1 MRTECKQVRFE
12 FHQLSQRKV
21 KARFDGGKITSDA
34 GVLLLREVERGTGL
48 IAGLA
53 ECFRDHRDARLIEH
67 TVEELLGQRI
77 YGLCLGYEDLNDHDQ
92 LRTDPMLAVA
102 VNKADPLGERRRQAS
117 DRGKALAGRCT
128 LNRLELTGAEVDE
141 QERYKKIAMD
151 PARIDG
157 WMVDAFV
164 ESHESAPEEIVLDLD
179 ATDDPIHGQQE
190 GRCFHGYYRHYCY
203 LPLYIFSGEHLLCAR
218 LRCSNIDGAAGSV
231 EELERIVGR
240 IRQSWPEVSI
250 VIRADSGFCRDDLLR
265 WCEDYHVDYVMG
277 LANNDRLK
285 SESAEAMT
293 QAEAEFNATGTPA
306 RVFKD
311 FRYRTRHSWTSERRV
326 VGKSEFLDKVSNPR
340 FVVTSLSPER
350 LGARA
355 LYEDFYCARG
365 DMENRIKEQQLDLF
379 ARPDQ
384 RGNDARQ
391 STPAVSVLRRLH
403 AHARLASSR
412 TEADPPGSRS
422 VSDDSLEAPEDRR
435 PGPPHGP
442 PRLDLHVGSL
452 SLQRG
457 LRCRRSKP
465 PGHSSALLRSVPIK
479 RPQKRNRSI
488 AQAELC
494 LNAFRH
500 ALPNPKNAP
509 FTTLHTTASLDL
521 DRIDSETL
529 RKPFRPAK
537 ITFISKSVIYAG

>member
-1 MRTECKQVRFE
+1 MVL
-12 FHQLSQRKV
+12 H
-21 KARFDGGKITSDA
+21 FDNRHHPPGASPDA

-53 ECFRDHRDARLIEH
+53 ECFRDHRDPRLIEH

-102 VNKADPLGERRRQAS
+102 VDKADPLGERRRQAS

-151 PARIDG
+151 PDRIDG
-157 WMVDAFV
+157 WLVDAFV
-164 ESHESAPEEIVLDLD
+164 ESHESAPQEIVLDLD

-190 GRCFHGYYRHYCY
+190 GRFFHGYYRHYCY

-231 EELERIVGR
+231 EELERIV
-240 IRQSWPEVSI
+240 
-250 VIRADSGFCRDDLLR
+250 IRADSGFCRDDLLR
-265 WCEDYHVDYVMG
+265 WCEDHHVDYVMG

-326 VGKSEFLDKVSNPR
+326 VGKAEFLDKGANPR

-379 ARPDQ
+379 RRPDQ

-494 LNAFRH
+494 LNPFRH

-509 FTTLHTTASLDL
+509 FTTIHTTASLDL
-521 DRIDSETL
+521 DRIDRETL

>member
-1 MRTECKQVRFE
+1 MRTECKQARFE
-12 FHQLSQRKV
+12 FHGLFQRKV

-34 GVLLLREVERGTGL
+34 GVLLLREVEQRTGL
-48 IAGLA
+48 VAGLA

-151 PARIDG
+151 PDRIDG

-164 ESHESAPEEIVLDLD
+164 ESHESAPEEMVLDLD

-190 GRCFHGYYRHYCY
+190 GRFFHGYYRHYCY

-218 LRCSNIDGAAGSV
+218 LRCSNIDGAAGSA

-265 WCEDYHVDYVMG
+265 WCEDHHVDYVMG

-293 QAEAEFNATGTPA
+293 QAEAEFNATGRPA
-306 RVFKD
+306 RVFQD

-326 VGKSEFLDKVSNPR
+326 VGKAEFLDKGANPR

-379 ARPDQ
+379 ADRTSAATMRANQ
-384 RGNDARQ
+384 LRLYLSSA
-391 STPAVSVLRRLH
+391 AYMLMHALRRLGPKQTPL
-403 AHARLASSR
+403 ARAQCQTIRLKLLKIGAQVRLTVRHVWISMS
-412 TEADPPGSRS
+412 EAYPYSEVFAAVVRN
-422 VSDDSLEAPEDRR
+422 
-435 PGPPHGP
+435 
-442 PRLDLHVGSL
+442 
-452 SLQRG
+452 LQAIP
-457 LRCRRSKP
+457 LRC
-465 PGHSSALLRSVPIK
+465 
-479 RPQKRNRSI
+479 
-488 AQAELC
+488 
-494 LNAFRH
+494 
-500 ALPNPKNAP
+500 
-509 FTTLHTTASLDL
+509 
-521 DRIDSETL
+521 
-529 RKPFRPAK
+529 
-537 ITFISKSVIYAG
+537 